1 MSGFFA
7 GRETSNF
14 FSWGRALLLL
24 LATVSVV
31 ALSVAAL
38 GINIGGQRAIEEHP
52 MSETPATAAELNAAQ
67 QALFDRVVTR
77 EGTRFEMLGIEW
89 ASPLADPA
97 APPVAEPSDLRTVTA
112 MIARSGPTSG
122 GEGFASR
129 EEALAYRI
137 NTYNTLVMAGIAEH
151 WPVTSVHDVHGLID
165 PAAGFGFFDAQFWA
179 VDGAITNLTDLEKT
193 IARSGDARI
202 HAVLSCASASSPP
215 LSPRIFLPETLE
227 VQLAQAAERFA
238 SEAPYV
244 RVDHET
250 RTIHL
255 SPIYQWHR
263 VDFEGHARRV
273 GVIPTVL
280 AWIRFH
286 ARPRVRPDIERAD
299 IEGYTV
305 SYETFDWTLTRAH

>member
-1 MSGFFA
+1 MRG
-7 GRETSNF
+7 F
-14 FSWGRALLLL
+14 FSWGRFVLLL
-24 LATVSVV
+24 LATISFV
-31 ALSVAAL
+31 ALSIAAL

-52 MSETPATAAELNAAQ
+52 MSTPPATAAELNAAQ

-77 EGTRFEMLGIEW
+77 EGTRFQMLGTEW

-97 APPVAEPSDLRTVTA
+97 AAPVAEPSDLRTVTA
-112 MIARSGPTSG
+112 MIARSGPVSG

-129 EEALAYRI
+129 EQALAYRI
-137 NTYNTLVMAGIAEH
+137 NAYNTLVMAGIAEH
-151 WPVTSVHDVHGLID
+151 WPVTSVHDVHGVID

-179 VDGAITNLTDLEKT
+179 VDGGIINLTDLEKT

-202 HAVLSCASASSPP
+202 HAVLHAASASSPP
-215 LSPRIFLPETLE
+215 LSPRIFRSETLE

-238 SEAPYV
+238 SDAPFV
-244 RVDHET
+244 RVDHQA

-255 SPIYQWHR
+255 SPIYELHR

-305 SYETFDWTLTRAH
+305 DYVPFDWTLSRVD

>member
-1 MSGFFA
+1 MSG
-7 GRETSNF
+7 F

-24 LATVSVV
+24 LATVSIV

-52 MSETPATAAELNAAQ
+52 MSGTPATAAELNAAQ
-67 QALFDRVVTR
+67 QALFERVVTR
-77 EGTRFEMLGIEW
+77 DGTRFAMLGAEW
-89 ASPLADPA
+89 SSPLAEPA
-97 APPVAEPSDLRTVTA
+97 ATPDPDASDLRTVTA

-122 GEGFASR
+122 GEGFSSR
-129 EEALAYRI
+129 EQALAYHI
-137 NTYNTLVMAGIAEH
+137 NAYNTLVMTGIAEH
-151 WPVTSVHDVHGLID
+151 WPVTSVHDVHGVID
-165 PAAGFGFFDAQFWA
+165 PAAGFGFFDAQFWM

-193 IARSGDARI
+193 IARSGDARV
-202 HAVLSCASASSPP
+202 HAVLHTASASSPP
-215 LSPRIFLPETLE
+215 LSSRILRAETLE
-227 VQLAQAAERFA
+227 VQLAQAAEHFA
-238 SEAPYV
+238 SDAPYV

-255 SPIYQWHR
+255 SPIYEWHR

-273 GVIPTVL
+273 GAIPTVL

-299 IEGYTV
+299 LEGYTV
-305 SYETFDWTLTRAH
+305 RYETFDWTLRRAD